1 MHVSLWLFFYVFWS
15 VLVIFVFFYFDV
27 WFLFLFWL
35 FCCWFVLFLLLSLL
49 VFFTSL
55 DKLQYF
61 SNTTSLS
68 FRNTIN
74 LIQTNKRRF
83 LIPPN
88 SIIPS
93 NILNLTNQ
101 IIGRTIIRCINL
113 NNLIFA
119 MIGKNT
125 HQCCFTTTGWAC

>member
-1 MHVSLWLFFYVFWS
+1 MHVPLWLFFYVFWR
-15 VLVIFVFFYFDV
+15 VLVIFVFFFFYFYV

-35 FCCWFVLFLLLSLL
+35 FCCWWFVLFWLLSLL
-49 VFFTSL
+49 SFFTSL
-55 DKLQYF
+55 NKLQNF
-61 SNTTSLS
+61 RNTTGLP

-74 LIQTNKRRF
+74 LIQTDKRRLF
-83 LIPPN
+83 IPPN
-88 SIIPS
+88 SIITS

-101 IIGRTIIRCINL
+101 IISRTIIRCINL

-125 HQCCFTTTGWAC
+125 H

>member
-1 MHVSLWLFFYVFWS
+1 MHVSLWLFFYVFWR
-15 VLVIFVFFYFDV
+15 VLVIFFFFFFYFYV

-35 FCCWFVLFLLLSLL
+35 FCCWFVLFGLLSLL
-49 VFFTSL
+49 SFFASL
-55 DKLQYF
+55 NKLQNF
-61 SNTTSLS
+61 SNTTGLP

-74 LIQTNKRRF
+74 LIQTDKRRLF
-83 LIPPN
+83 IPPN
-88 SIIPS
+88 SIITS

-113 NNLIFA
+113 NNLIFT

-125 HQCCFTTTGWAC
+125 H